1 MQFIF
6 THYPYASDK
15 LHDCPAVNI
24 LHSRKSHKM
33 VDPTIS
39 FASVFQYICKFIVPF
54 SDCLLEQFN
63 ICIVFS
69 LIREKFFLCQNST
82 HQIFIEFCLKALGLC
97 YTLFIYSDLC
107 GIFLC
112 QFPVDPFLT
121 DTGQQGI
128 QRSNIFNMS
137 FQTVLHTFNQIRLFQ
152 HDRRCAAILFA
163 GRAVIIV
170 ILFIFIAVRLAGHT
184 AATASADQNTGKQ
197 VNLIRFGRS
206 PCVNPAEPLH
216 QIKIVLLYDRFMGS
230 LHTNPFRRRFVLTL
244 F

>member
-1 MQFIF
+1 
-6 THYPYASDK
+6 
-15 LHDCPAVNI
+15 
-24 LHSRKSHKM
+24 M
-33 VDPTIS
+33 VDPTVS

-54 SDCLLEQFN
+54 NDCLLEQFN

-97 YTLFIYSDLC
+97 HTLFIYSDLC
-107 GIFLC
+107 GIFLR

-137 FQTVLHTFNQIRLFQ
+137 FQTVLYTFNQIRLFQ

-184 AATASADQNTGKQ
+184 AATAAADQNTGKQ